1 MKDVIGFIVKGIVKS
16 KYILLVPLAMI
27 FVIVSLLVINSTQ
40 SGTTQKELQDT
51 FDNRKETVNII
62 IGSALLQERRVGL
75 SEEGQQ
81 ALDSLLSQEVYLKEI
96 TSKLEMGN
104 LDITFENIEY
114 IKEYRAYEDSNLGS
128 YNNKKILAIEQQ
140 KAEKLAEHDLSYTEQ
155 QTPFK
160 TALFTKQLFQLF
172 FSPMMAFLFLLIFSY
187 KYLSDEENRTFDFFK
202 VNSLS
207 NTAIYYG
214 YLTPFILIVPL
225 YIVLA
230 SFLSLLPT
238 LLTGNLNTIHYPIEM
253 IVDSETMMVPVWKWL
268 LFLPISWSIFVS
280 LLLVLAIC
288 LFKLRISRG
297 VLFSMI
303 GLPLVIGYIIST
315 QFGFHIAN
323 PIHLIISY
331 ETDLLPTHR
340 FIIYLL
346 WMFIAL
352 IIFLAASYLV
362 FNSKG
367 SAFKA
372 PVFNSTKTQYHPKSK
387 WKLLQFE
394 HVKKKRKGHVFFTL
408 ILLFGIIGGTYVFVN
423 QQYQNLP
430 KTSLKVI
437 EDLQNI
443 YIEQQQDWKVHEVQ
457 FDIETENMLSAIQ
470 EKSDEEMVEFI
481 PEENP
486 FTLMIEGMGHQY
498 KVLDDLKKEI
508 GSAHFYE
515 KFRETISTFFPT
527 DTSNPALWDVG
538 LLASEEQQRI
548 LDVKNITP
556 WPIGHLL
563 HSNFDD
569 LSTAF
574 DNEDYRLRKALQE
587 RNTKYGNSG
596 LFSLYQY
603 LDWNMMLFAL
613 GAFILLL
620 WTSISEERQPNPSLN
635 FLTTK
640 PISFRSIYV
649 SKWAYNIM
657 IAYGLLLISGGIVF
671 LFSLLIGGLGETEYP
686 MLVYAVE
693 KSNHDL
699 LYASMDNA
707 YFYFESLLVLIL
719 KSGVL
724 IMAQIF
730 FLNSLFSLIG
740 RWLKNHYAT
749 IVITLIIAAAGYFSA
764 NEYSSMN
771 GMHLNPFVYFD
782 TWHIVDGWKS
792 IVADSSKVNFI
803 NGCIILLVSGF
814 LLFFMGL
821 LSGRKKV

>member
-1 MKDVIGFIVKGIVKS
+1 MKDVIRFVVKGIVKS

-27 FVIVSLLVINSTQ
+27 FLVVSLLVINSTQ
-40 SGTTQKELQDT
+40 SETTQKELQDT

-75 SEEGQQ
+75 SEEEQQ

-96 TSKLEMGN
+96 SSKLELGN

-114 IKEYRAYEDSNLGS
+114 IKEYRAYEDLKLGS
-128 YNNKKILAIEQQ
+128 YNNKSLLVIEQQ

-160 TALFTKQLFQLF
+160 TALFTKQLFQIF
-172 FSPMMAFLFLLIFSY
+172 FSPMMAFLILLIFSY
-187 KYLSDEENRTFDFFK
+187 KYISDEENRTFDFLK

-207 NTAIYYG
+207 NTSIYYG
-214 YLTPFILIVPL
+214 YLTPFILFVLL

-230 SFLSLLPT
+230 SFLSLLPI
-238 LLTGNLNTIHYPIEM
+238 LLTRNLNTIHYPIEM

-268 LFLPISWSIFVS
+268 FFLPISWGIFVS

-297 VLFSMI
+297 ILFSVI

-315 QFGFHIAN
+315 QFGFHMAN

-331 ETDLLPTHR
+331 ETNLLPTHR

-352 IIFLAASYLV
+352 IIFLGASYLV

-367 SAFKA
+367 LAFKA
-372 PVFNSTKTQYHPKSK
+372 PVFNSTKKQYRPKSK

-394 HVKKKRKGHVFFTL
+394 HVKKKRKGHVFFTQ
-408 ILLFGIIGGTYVFVN
+408 ILLFAIIGGTYIFVN
-423 QQYQNLP
+423 QQYQNIP

-443 YIEQQQDWKVHEVQ
+443 YIEQEQYWKVHEVQ
-457 FDIETENMLSAIQ
+457 FDIETESMLSTSQ
-470 EKSDEEMVEFI
+470 EKSDEEMVEII

-486 FTLMIEGMGHQY
+486 YTLMIESMKDQSI
-498 KVLDDLKKEI
+498 VLEGLKEEI
-508 GSAHFYE
+508 GSALFNE

-527 DTSNPALWDVG
+527 DTSKPELRDVG
-538 LLASEEQQRI
+538 HLASEEQQRI

-569 LSTAF
+569 PSTAF
-574 DNEDYRLRKALQE
+574 DKEDYKLIEASQD

-596 LFSLYQY
+596 LFSLYRY

-613 GAFILLL
+613 GVFILLL
-620 WTSISEERQPNPSLN
+620 WTSVSEERQQNPSLN

-657 IAYGLLLISGGIVF
+657 VAYILLLVSGGIVF

-693 KSNHDL
+693 KSNEDFIH
-699 LYASMDNA
+699 ASVDNA

-749 IVITLIIAAAGYFSA
+749 IVMTLIIVVAGYFFA
-764 NEYSSMN
+764 NEYTSMN
-771 GMHLNPFVYFD
+771 GMHLNPFIYFD

-792 IVADSSKVNFI
+792 IVADSTKVNFI
-803 NGCIILLVSGF
+803 NGSIILLVSGS
-814 LLFFMGL
+814 LLFLMGL
-821 LSGRKKV
+821 ISGRKRV